1 MQKVLAFIM
10 TIYLVSSIDPSM
22 VQLSTEKIDELSQS
36 NLGKFIIEMA
46 QTHAEMRGPLD
57 DLVTAIGDLENEL
70 TTELQQLEDD
80 FTRSTNQH
88 QITQENLDINIGQT
102 EINIFNQKDFI
113 DAILLPSIDQTNQKI
128 DRLNGF
134 INDNRDSLARETLNR
149 QNQHQAYLDR
159 VSEHQSAI
167 NAVDEALQLINS
179 LINGNIAFTE
189 KATIHQAVKRVN
201 NKIAKTSTIHPVV
214 EALLQLT
221 QNFSDQG
228 QAQKIRDL
236 LQDTRNQLV
245 ASLNQE
251 NTDEKQIQET
261 WTERQKTLNTEYQEF
276 KRSLLEATYVLAAYQ
291 NKLKST
297 QEALEQNERDLQNYT
312 ESLQQDK
319 DAQAQEIQI
328 YNELKAQYQIQLQTT
343 RNAKDFVNSSEFS
356 TVIRNKL
363 NQGGLV

>member
-1 MQKVLAFIM
+1 MQKLLALIL
-10 TIYLVSSIDPSM
+10 TLSIVYSIDPSM
-22 VQLSTEKIDELSQS
+22 VQLSTEKMDELSQS
-36 NLGKFIIEMA
+36 NLGKFILEMA

-70 TTELQQLEDD
+70 TAELQQLEDD

-88 QITQENLDINIGQT
+88 QVTQENLDINIGQT
-102 EINIFNQKDFI
+102 EINIFNEKDFI
-113 DAILLPSIDQTNQKI
+113 DAILLPSIDQTNAKI
-128 DRLNGF
+128 ERLNGF
-134 INDNRDSLARETLNR
+134 MNDNRDALSRETLAR

-159 VSEHQSAI
+159 VSEHQGAI
-167 NAVDEALQLINS
+167 SAVDEALQLINS
-179 LINGNIAFTE
+179 LINGNVAFSE

-201 NKIAKTSTIHPVV
+201 SKIQKTSTIHPLV

-221 QNFSDQG
+221 QNFADQG

-245 ASLNQE
+245 SSLNQE
-251 NTDEKQIQET
+251 NTDEQQIQET
-261 WTERQKTLNTEYQEF
+261 WEARQKTLNTEYQEF
-276 KRSLLEATYVLAAYQ
+276 KRSVLEATYVLAAYQ

-297 QEALEQNERDLQNYT
+297 QEALTQNELDLQNYND
-312 ESLQQDK
+312 SLQQDK

-343 RNAKDFVNSSEFS
+343 RNAKEFVNSAEFS

-363 NQGGLV
+363 NSGGI

>member
-1 MQKVLAFIM
+1 MQKLLALILSLS
-10 TIYLVSSIDPSM
+10 IVYSIDPSM
-22 VQLSTEKIDELSQS
+22 VQLSTEKMDELSQS
-36 NLGKFIIEMA
+36 NLGKFILEMA

-70 TTELQQLEDD
+70 TAELQQLEDD

-88 QITQENLDINIGQT
+88 QVTQENLDINIGQT
-102 EINIFNQKDFI
+102 EINIFNEKDFI
-113 DAILLPSIDQTNQKI
+113 DAILLPSIDQTNAKI
-128 DRLNGF
+128 ERLNGF
-134 INDNRDSLARETLNR
+134 MNDNRDALSRETLAR

-159 VSEHQSAI
+159 VSEHQGAI
-167 NAVDEALQLINS
+167 SAVDEALQLINS
-179 LINGNIAFTE
+179 LINGNVAFSE

-201 NKIAKTSTIHPVV
+201 SKIQKTSTIHPLV

-245 ASLNQE
+245 SSLNQE
-251 NTDEKQIQET
+251 NTDEQQIQET
-261 WTERQKTLNTEYQEF
+261 WEARQKTLNTEYQEF
-276 KRSLLEATYVLAAYQ
+276 KRSVLEATYVLAAYQ

-297 QEALEQNERDLQNYT
+297 QEALAQNELDLQNYKD
-312 ESLQQDK
+312 SLQQDK

-343 RNAKDFVNSSEFS
+343 RNAKEFVNSAEFS

-363 NQGGLV
+363 NSGGI